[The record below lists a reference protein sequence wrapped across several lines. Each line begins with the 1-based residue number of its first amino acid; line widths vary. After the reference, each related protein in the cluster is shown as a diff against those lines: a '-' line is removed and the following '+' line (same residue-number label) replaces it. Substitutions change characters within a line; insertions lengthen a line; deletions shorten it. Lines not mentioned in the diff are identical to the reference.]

1 MPSCKLLVPM
11 VVLVAAMLAGGPR
24 PLRAQQAD
32 AAAAL
37 LEQAI
42 RRQRIDGDLAGA
54 IAGFQA
60 VLARFGGQ
68 RAVASEALWR
78 LAQSQEQLG
87 RFDDARRSYDR
98 LLSEYPDNLA
108 LTNATRARLAAL
120 AEDEAWTDPEFS
132 PEVTVVDEWAPTSSE
147 TPRQGGLQF
156 SVFSD
161 LSIHFRST
169 GQTHRLMTS
178 ARSAAYPVV
187 SPDNRRV
194 AFLSWNGDLQENA
207 QRSMAGTALRQQGVE
222 LRVTSIDG
230 TEDRVILQGTSLR
243 WLRPFEWSPDGR
255 SILTLIERTSGVRQV
270 ALVEVS
276 DGSVSVLKAL
286 PWLAAREM
294 AFSADGQFAAYRSS
308 EPRSASQFEFYILP
322 TSEGPGAI
330 AERRYALSLVGQRQ
344 SRVPEAE
351 LAAHVLNRIGFGPRR
366 GDIERVLSMGVDAY
380 IDQQLHP
387 ERIEDPVVDRMIGGF
402 TSLRMGV
409 EELLEKAGPAHPI
422 AGRRRASIF
431 ERPGIIARARVGEGA
446 AFPGMSAGGPPAG
459 LDERPRDLEAHGAR
473 MIRAIHGQR
482 QLQEVLVDFWM
493 NHFSINH
500 DGDDQLIPAFEEH
513 VIRRHALG
521 NFEDLLKAVA
531 THPRML
537 SYLDNWRSSAPAEV
551 IAERL
556 AALKKSAGADE
567 KVALLEREVF
577 LKETKGLNENYAR
590 ELLELHTMGVDS
602 GYTQQDIQEVARIL
616 TGWTIRTSGV
626 VNGRDEDGVFMFDPL
641 MHVEGDKVVLGHTFT
656 SGGID
661 EGEALL
667 TMLAHR
673 PETAR
678 FIATK
683 LARRFIAD
691 DPPPGV
697 IAAASRTFLDTRGDI
712 RAVVR
717 TILMSPEFR
726 SSEALRVKIK
736 KPFELVVSAL
746 RAVDATFDDPDVYL
760 SFSGNRSFIERM
772 GERMYNHEAPDG
784 NPDVGAE
791 WMNANALLVRL
802 EFAHRLATGRLTGIK
817 ADVRSAEALLTEL
830 GVPRPTASQI
840 EQTRAMMA
848 ATAATTAPD
857 SDGGVAM
864 GMGATAGASSDGG
877 TADSAAIVVAAM
889 LGSPQF
895 QKR

>member
-1 MPSCKLLVPM
+1 MPSLKLLVPTM
-11 VVLVAAMLAGGPR
+11 VLLGAILADGSG
-24 PLRAQQAD
+24 PLRAQGPD
-32 AAAAL
+32 AAATL
-37 LEQAI
+37 LEDAI
-42 RRQRIDGDLAGA
+42 RKQRIDGDLAGA
-54 IAGFQA
+54 IAGFEA
-60 VLARFGGQ
+60 VLARFGSQ
-68 RAVASEALWR
+68 RGLASETLWR
-78 LAQSQEQLG
+78 MAQSQEQLG
-87 RFDDARRSYDR
+87 RFDDARRSYEQ
-98 LLSEYPDNLA
+98 LLSEYPDNVA

-120 AEDEAWTDPEFS
+120 AEDEAWTNPEFS
-132 PEVTVVDEWAPTSSE
+132 PEITVVDEWAPSSE
-147 TPRQGGLQF
+147 APSGCCQQF

-161 LSIHFRST
+161 LSIHFRTT
-169 GQTHRLMTS
+169 GETHRLMTA

-187 SPDNRRV
+187 SPDRRRV

-207 QRSMAGTALRQQGVE
+207 ERRMAGTAPRQQGIE

-230 TEDRVILQGTSLR
+230 TEDRVVLQGPSLR

-255 SILTLIERTSGVRQV
+255 SVLTLIERTSGVRQV
-270 ALVEVS
+270 ALIQVA

-286 PWLAAREM
+286 PWLSAREM
-294 AFSADGQFAAYRSS
+294 AFSADGRFAAYESS
-308 EPRSASQFEFYILP
+308 APRSATQFEFYVLP
-322 TSEGPGAI
+322 TSVEPGSTP
-330 AERRYALSLVGQRQ
+330 ERRYALSLVGQRQ
-344 SRVPEAE
+344 TRVADAD
-351 LAAHVLNRIGFGPRR
+351 LAVHVLNRFGFGPRR
-366 GDIERVLSMGVDAY
+366 GDIERVLAMGIDPY
-380 IDQQLHP
+380 IDQQLYP
-387 ERIEDPVVDRMIGGF
+387 ERIEDPVVDRMIAGF
-402 TSLRMGV
+402 TSLRMSV

-422 AGRRRASIF
+422 AERRRASIF
-431 ERPGIIARARVGEGA
+431 ERPGIIARARAHGGSGL
-446 AFPGMSAGGPPAG
+446 PGMAAGGPPDG
-459 LDERPRDLEAHGAR
+459 LDDRPRDLEAHGAR

-493 NHFSINH
+493 NHFSLNH
-500 DGDDQLIPAFEEH
+500 QGGDDQLIPSFEEQI
-513 VIRRHALG
+513 IRRYALG
-521 NFEDLLKAVA
+521 RFEDLLEAVA

-556 AALKKSAGADE
+556 AGLKKSADAE
-567 KVALLEREVF
+567 QKVALLEREVF
-577 LKETKGLNENYAR
+577 LKETKGINENYAR

-641 MHVEGDKVVLGHTFT
+641 MHVEGDKVVLGQMFR

-691 DPPPGV
+691 DPPASV

-712 RAVVR
+712 REVVR

-746 RAVDATFDDPDVYL
+746 RAVDATFEDPDTYL
-760 SFSGNRSFIERM
+760 SFSGNRSFISRM
-772 GERMYNHEAPDG
+772 GEQMYNHEAPDG
-784 NPDVGAE
+784 NPDIGAE

-802 EFAHRLATGRLTGIK
+802 EFAHRLATGRLTGITPDLAS
-817 ADVRSAEALLTEL
+817 ADALLTEI
-830 GVPRPTASQI
+830 GVPRPTPLQI
-840 EQTRAMMA
+840 EQTRTMMA
-848 ATAATTAPD
+848 ATSEPTTSAPD
-857 SDGGVAM
+857 DAM
-864 GMGATAGASSDGG
+864 AMRGASAGPAGEGATADPA
-877 TADSAAIVVAAM
+877 TIAVAAM